1 MSPDDPFKRP
11 YPDEN
16 YVPPDEADLRRQALQ
31 RAYEIAATI
40 STDQARPLLPA
51 PPTDW
56 RPIVRGLNAA
66 LAVGAAVLL
75 FLAPPT
81 WLPQSTPDKRTVEQR
96 DLGLRVVLAMEAARI
111 NAYRDVEGQLPQS
124 LAAAGGDARGV
135 RYVVIDA
142 TRYTLS
148 ASDGAASASYDSTT
162 PLNTLLG
169 GRSDR

>member
-16 YVPPDEADLRRQALQ
+16 YVPPDEADLRKQALQ
-31 RAYEIAATI
+31 RAYELAATI
-40 STDQARPLLPA
+40 TSDQARPLVQALPI
-51 PPTDW
+51 DW

-75 FLAPPT
+75 LLSPPA
-81 WLPQSTPDKRTVEQR
+81 WLPQSTPDLRTVEQR
-96 DLGLRVVLAMEAARI
+96 DLGLRVVLAVEAARI
-111 NAYRDVEGQLPQS
+111 NAYLDAEGELPQS
-124 LAAAGGDARGV
+124 LAAAGGDAQSV

-162 PLNTLLG
+162 PLTTLLG

>member
-11 YPDEN
+11 FPDEN
-16 YVPPDEADLRRQALQ
+16 YVPPDEADLRKQALQ

-66 LAVGAAVLL
+66 LAVGAAALL
-75 FLAPPT
+75 FVAPPA
-81 WLPQSTPDKRTVEQR
+81 WLPQRTPDVRTVEQR
-96 DLGLRVVLAMEAARI
+96 DLGLRVVLALEAARV
-111 NAYRDVEGQLPQS
+111 NAYRDAEGQLPQS
-124 LAAAGGDARGV
+124 LVAAGGDALSV

-148 ASDGAASASYDSTT
+148 ASDGGASATYDSTT
-162 PLNTLLG
+162 PLNTLLS
-169 GRSDR
+169 GRSNR